1 MLVVEVEVAYLA
13 RQLAQAGQPELGIA
27 RQLAEPGERPMARKR
42 LVLVTRHS
50 ESVRM
55 VWTQV
60 WQRLLDSG

>member
-13 RQLAQAGQPELGIA
+13 RQLAQAEQPELGIT
-27 RQLAEPGERPMARKR
+27 RQPAEPEERPMVRKR

-50 ESVRM
+50 EPVRM

-60 WQRLLDSG
+60 WQHLLDSG